1 MAQGAIT
8 SVASA
13 TSQSSRSPPLPSPAR
28 GECGPYGESFNRS
41 VSRFDS
47 EDAVPERE
55 RRWTKRVE
63 AWARAQEI
71 EKRSQETY
79 AEHLWRFPEYFAQVG
94 FRGVY
99 NATAV
104 TREAVLAFKFEG
116 KGYRGVN
123 RGKDLA
129 ITTRAM
135 DLGLLRSFLAFEQAP
150 LALDEK
156 LFRFRR
162 GQVKPERIRRMDSR
176 EEIAAVLAG
185 APTDEARAVFALGL
199 YGGLRPGEARAV
211 TVADVEPSFTG
222 KSFVRVRKGKW
233 SKPRLVTLPRHARN
247 LLLAAVV
254 GKRPGDRVYP
264 YGRTRHAR
272 DLAAACE
279 AAGTRHYSPHDLRRT
294 YASMM
299 FAAGA
304 PLEAV
309 QDQLGHEDPQTTRHY
324 QGPVRVD
331 AAVALLETYL
341 GA

>member
-1 MAQGAIT
+1 M
-8 SVASA
+8 
-13 TSQSSRSPPLPSPAR
+13 
-28 GECGPYGESFNRS
+28 
-41 VSRFDS
+41 

-99 NATAV
+99 SATAV

-116 KGYRGVN
+116 KGYRGIN
-123 RGKDLA
+123 RGKELA

-135 DLGLLRSFLAFEQAP
+135 DLGLLRSFLAFEQVP

-162 GQVKPERIRRMDSR
+162 GQVRPDRIRRMDSR
-176 EEIAAVLAG
+176 EEIAAVLAR

-254 GKRPGDRVYP
+254 GKRPEDRVYP

-331 AAVALLETYL
+331 AAVALLENYL